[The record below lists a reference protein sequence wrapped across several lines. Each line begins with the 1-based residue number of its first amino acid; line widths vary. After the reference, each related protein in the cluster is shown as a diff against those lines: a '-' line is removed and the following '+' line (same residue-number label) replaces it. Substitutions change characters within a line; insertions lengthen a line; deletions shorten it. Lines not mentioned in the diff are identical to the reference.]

1 VVCLFITHLWRS
13 QLAHWHIARLAHYFI
28 ISFCFKAISVSQ
40 AGDDPLAIYADL
52 FTQTGDVDI
61 DRTVEYVYFIAPYAG
76 KDVLARKYPSFVL

>member
-1 VVCLFITHLWRS
+1 MWCVSLSRIYG
-13 QLAHWHIARLAHYFI
+13 AANWHIGTLPDWHI